1 MSEHNFHQDEWLYL
15 IKNQINSSFPE
26 RIEILPVLR
35 ARFGNL
41 LHEEI
46 ASVTLEYRHSSYW
59 ILILRM
65 DEPTDPIKIDSYVS
79 ITILEHSEQS
89 PIDRLMDV
97 ICEWVTVLDDYR
109 AARDFEVLFT
119 HHAFELIERVGNMV
133 SSEQDDELQKE
144 QSEKTFYSDLTLE
157 MAEELAPA
165 INKKIQA
172 IVRSHYKTSPAFDMV
187 SEDCSNEWQE
197 MGAMLFDGSHL
208 LLDTGISQL
217 ERSVSNA
224 IRKLSRAERLA
235 LWCKYG
241 DSIDDVI
248 EEFVCNQ
255 EPGDSFDLTNDR
267 DNLDL
272 IVTMITQDLQ
282 DEMTADWEKQL
293 SEIENDET
301 DDEDETN

>member
-1 MSEHNFHQDEWLYL
+1 MSENYFHQDEWMYL
-15 IKNQINSSFPE
+15 LENQLNSSFPE

-46 ASVTLEYRHSSYW
+46 VSVTLEYKHSSYW
-59 ILILRM
+59 LLISRM
-65 DEPTDPIKIDSYVS
+65 DEPTDMVNIDCYVS
-79 ITILEHSEQS
+79 INILEHSGQS
-89 PIDRLMDV
+89 SINRLIDV

-109 AARDFEVLFT
+109 AARNFEVLFT

-144 QSEKTFYSDLTLE
+144 QTEKTFYSDLTLE

-172 IVRSHYKTSPAFDMV
+172 VVRSQYKMSPAFDMV

-197 MGAMLFDGSHL
+197 MGAMLFDGSHQ
-208 LLDTGISQL
+208 LLDTGINQL
-217 ERSVSNA
+217 KYSVSNA
-224 IRKLSRAERLA
+224 IKKLSRAERLA

-241 DSIDDVI
+241 DSIDDVV
-248 EEFVCNQ
+248 EEFFCNQ
-255 EPGDSFDLTNDR
+255 ESGDSFDLPNDR
-267 DNLDL
+267 DNLEL

-282 DEMTADWEKQL
+282 YEMTADWEKQL
-293 SEIENDET
+293 SEMENDKT
-301 DDEDETN
+301 DD